1 MKAAFIY
8 MASGFGSRFGGNKTV
23 GRTGGK
29 APLPSRTGYVEKGG
43 GPDSS
48 GEGLADPAHCGQPVP
63 GDSGGSRQGRASG
76 GLQSGERPGI
86 TASIAYG
93 TRAAEGTDIF
103 LYFVADQPRLRP
115 ETTAGFLK
123 AFADSGKTMGCLAW
137 NGRRGNPAAFRSCW
151 RPELLSLQGDK
162 GGRQLMARYPDEV
175 WLYPASEEE
184 LWDVDHREDL
194 EKNAGEGNAGW
205 QQNRRMIFS
214 RGSVVKNI
222 LKLALPMTLAQLINV
237 MYNIVDR
244 LYIGLIPENA
254 TLALTGLGL
263 CLPIISIVT
272 AFANL
277 FRNGRGASVF
287 HRAWEKETWKKRKKL
302 WEIPL

>member
-1 MKAAFIY
+1 MPELVIYRSKEMKAAFIY
-8 MASGFGSRFGGNKTV
+8 MASGFGSRFGGNKLLEELE
-23 GRTGGK
+23 GK
-29 APLPSRTGYVEKGG
+29 PLYRHGLDTLRKAADLIRREKGG
-43 GPDSS
+43 QIRLFVVSQYQEILEEAAR
-48 GEGLADPAHCGQPVP
+48 EGLQAVYNPESA
-63 GDSGGSRQGRASG
+63 R
-76 GLQSGERPGI
+76 GI

-194 EKNAGEGNAGW
+194 EKNAGEEMRDG
-205 QQNRRMIFS
+205 S
-214 RGSVVKNI
+214 R
-222 LKLALPMTLAQLINV
+222 T
-237 MYNIVDR
+237 
-244 LYIGLIPENA
+244 E
-254 TLALTGLGL
+254 
-263 CLPIISIVT
+263 
-272 AFANL
+272 
-277 FRNGRGASVF
+277 
-287 HRAWEKETWKKRKKL
+287 E
-302 WEIPL
+302 

>member
-8 MASGFGSRFGGNKTV
+8 MASGFGSRFGGNKLLEELE
-23 GRTGGK
+23 GK
-29 APLPSRTGYVEKGG
+29 PLYRHGLDTLRKAADLIRREKGWQIRLIVV
-43 GPDSS
+43 SQYREILEEAAR
-48 GEGLADPAHCGQPVP
+48 EGLQAVYNPESA
-63 GDSGGSRQGRASG
+63 R
-76 GLQSGERPGI
+76 GI

-194 EKNAGEGNAGW
+194 EKNAGEEMRDG
-205 QQNRRMIFS
+205 S
-214 RGSVVKNI
+214 R
-222 LKLALPMTLAQLINV
+222 T
-237 MYNIVDR
+237 
-244 LYIGLIPENA
+244 E
-254 TLALTGLGL
+254 
-263 CLPIISIVT
+263 
-272 AFANL
+272 
-277 FRNGRGASVF
+277 
-287 HRAWEKETWKKRKKL
+287 E
-302 WEIPL
+302 